1 MVATGTVR
9 RMAPRIQ
16 TSLVESIDP
25 PGWIVRVV
33 GSGEPRYFA
42 RREDAEAYA
51 KSLAWT
57 REGREQARRLL
68 KAQPA

>member
-1 MVATGTVR
+1 MSVAGG
-9 RMAPRIQ
+9 RM
-16 TSLVESIDP
+16 
-25 PGWIVRVV
+25 RVV
-33 GSGEPRYFA
+33 GSGEPRHFE

-57 REGREQARRLL
+57 REGREQAKRLR